1 MVGMSA
7 DPWDRQRSFDDTNQ
21 LNFLLLSDPDRTIA
35 KQFGVKRPLSL
46 PNKRQT
52 FVIGRDRQIV
62 AAITSETDMTKHA
75 DEALQALRDL
85 E

>member
-7 DPWDRQRSFDDTNQ
+7 DPWDRQRNFDDINQ

-62 AAITSETDMTKHA
+62 AAIASETDMAKHA
-75 DEALQALRDL
+75 DGALNVLREL
-85 E
+85 G

>member
-1 MVGMSA
+1 MSA
-7 DPWDRQRSFDDTNQ
+7 DPWDRQRNFDDINQ
-21 LNFLLLSDPDRTIA
+21 LNFLLLSGPDRTIA

-62 AAITSETDMTKHA
+62 AAIASETDMAKHA
-75 DEALQALRDL
+75 DEALEVLGNL

>member
-1 MVGMSA
+1 MSA
-7 DPWDRQRSFDDTNQ
+7 DPWDRQRNFDDINQ

-62 AAITSETDMTKHA
+62 AAIASETDMAKHA
-75 DEALQALRDL
+75 DEALEVLGNL

>member
-1 MVGMSA
+1 MSA
-7 DPWDRQRSFDDTNQ
+7 DPWDRQRNFDDINQ
-21 LNFLLLSDPDRTIA
+21 LNFLLLSDPDKTIA

-62 AAITSETDMTKHA
+62 AAIASETDMAKHA
-75 DEALQALRDL
+75 DEALEVLGNL

>member
-1 MVGMSA
+1 
-7 DPWDRQRSFDDTNQ
+7 RSFDDANQ

-62 AAITSETDMTKHA
+62 AAIASETDMAKHA
-75 DEALQALRDL
+75 DEALQVLGDL

>member
-1 MVGMSA
+1 MSA

-35 KQFGVKRPLSL
+35 KQFGVKRPWPL

>member
-1 MVGMSA
+1 MSA
-7 DPWDRQRSFDDTNQ
+7 DPWDRQRNFDDINQ
-21 LNFLLLSDPDRTIA
+21 LNFLLLSDPDKTIA

-52 FVIGRDRQIV
+52 FVIGRDRQIA
-62 AAITSETDMTKHA
+62 AAIASETDMAKHA
-75 DEALQALRDL
+75 DEALQVLGNL